1 MKLYPNCKINIG
13 LRVLNKRKD
22 GYHNLETIFY
32 PVYGLTDTLV
42 VEPSNGTDIVFHQ
55 DGLTVDCDPEANLIV
70 RCYRRMKELYPT
82 IGSVEVRFTKSIPFG
97 AGLGGGSSDAAHMA
111 MALNELFH
119 LGLTKGEL
127 AAVVSPL
134 GADCAFFIYNTPCYA
149 EGIGDKLT
157 PIADKLQGVR
167 LVMVKPEVAISTKEA
182 YAGITSEQPK
192 GSLPTELTIEALT
205 HNPAYVNDFEPA
217 VFKLHPILGQI
228 KKRLQDAGA
237 FYTAMSGS
245 GSTVYGLFQDD
256 AERRAAIDPAILD
269 KEFAAM
275 VIFNDTLTQA

>member
-1 MKLYPNCKINIG
+1 MIVHPNCKINIG

-32 PVYGLTDTLV
+32 PVYGLTDTLT
-42 VEPSNGTDIVFHQ
+42 VEPSEQEDIVFEQ
-55 DGLTVDCDPEANLIV
+55 DGLVVDCDPEANLIV
-70 RCYRRMKELYPT
+70 RCYRRMKALYPA
-82 IGSVEVRFTKSIPFG
+82 IGGVKVKFTKAIPFG

-111 MALNELFH
+111 IALNAIFQ
-119 LGLTKGEL
+119 LGLSQDRL
-127 AAVVSPL
+127 ASIVSEL

-149 EGIGDKLT
+149 EGIGDRLT
-157 PIADKLQGVR
+157 PIADGLRGVR
-167 LVMVKPEVAISTKEA
+167 LVMVKPEVAVSTKEA
-182 YAGITSEQPK
+182 YAGITTEQPE
-192 GSLPTELTIEALT
+192 GSLPKELTIEGLM

-217 VFKLHPILGQI
+217 VFEAHPLLGQI

-256 AERRAAIDPAILD
+256 AERRAAIDLALMD
-269 KEFAAM
+269 KEFASM
-275 VIFNDTLTQA
+275 VIFNDTLA

>member
-1 MKLYPNCKINIG
+1 MIVHPNCKINIG

-32 PVYGLTDTLV
+32 PVYGLTDTLA
-42 VEPSNGTDIVFHQ
+42 VEPSEQEDIVFEQ
-55 DGLTVDCDPEANLIV
+55 DGLVVDCDPEANLIV
-70 RCYRRMKELYPT
+70 RCYRRMKALYPA
-82 IGSVEVRFTKSIPFG
+82 IGGVKVKFTKAIPFG

-111 MALNELFH
+111 IALNAIFQ
-119 LGLTKGEL
+119 LGLSQDRL
-127 AAVVSPL
+127 AFIVSEL

-149 EGIGDKLT
+149 EGIGDRLT
-157 PIADKLQGVR
+157 PIADGLRGVR
-167 LVMVKPEVAISTKEA
+167 LVMVKPQVAVSTKEA
-182 YAGITSEQPK
+182 YAGITTEQPE
-192 GSLPTELTIEALT
+192 GSLPKELTIEGLM

-217 VFKLHPILGQI
+217 VFEVHPLLGQI

-256 AERRAAIDPAILD
+256 AERRAAIDLALMD
-269 KEFAAM
+269 KEFASM
-275 VIFNDTLTQA
+275 VIFNDTLA

>member
-1 MKLYPNCKINIG
+1 MIYKPNCKINIG

-32 PVYGLTDTLV
+32 PVYGLADTLA
-42 VEPSNGTDIVFHQ
+42 VEPSEQEDIVFEQ
-55 DGLTVDCDPEANLIV
+55 DGLVVDCDPEANLIV
-70 RCYRRMKELYPT
+70 RCYRRMKALYPA
-82 IGSVEVRFTKSIPFG
+82 IGGVKVKFTKAIPFG

-111 MALNELFH
+111 IALNAIFQ
-119 LGLTKGEL
+119 LGLSQDRL
-127 AAVVSPL
+127 ASIVSEL

-149 EGIGDKLT
+149 EGIGDRLT
-157 PIADKLQGVR
+157 PIADGLRGVR
-167 LVMVKPEVAISTKEA
+167 LVMVKPEVAVSTKEA
-182 YAGITSEQPK
+182 YAGITTEQPE
-192 GSLPTELTIEALT
+192 GSLPKELTIEGLM

-217 VFKLHPILGQI
+217 VFEVHPLLGQI

-256 AERRAAIDPAILD
+256 AERRAAIDLALMD
-269 KEFAAM
+269 KEFAPM
-275 VIFNDTLTQA
+275 VIFNDTLA

>member
-1 MKLYPNCKINIG
+1 M
-13 LRVLNKRKD
+13 LNKRKD

>member
-1 MKLYPNCKINIG
+1 MIVHPNCKINIG

-32 PVYGLTDTLV
+32 PVYGLTDMLA
-42 VEPSNGTDIVFHQ
+42 VEPSEQEDIVFEQ
-55 DGLTVDCDPEANLIV
+55 DGLVIDCDPEANLIV
-70 RCYRRMKELYPT
+70 RCYRRMKTLYPA
-82 IGSVEVRFTKSIPFG
+82 IGGVNVKFTKAIPFG

-111 MALNELFH
+111 IALNAIFQ
-119 LGLTKGEL
+119 LGLSQDRL
-127 AAVVSPL
+127 ASIVSEL

-149 EGIGDKLT
+149 EGIGDRLT
-157 PIADKLQGVR
+157 PIADGLRGVR
-167 LVMVKPEVAISTKEA
+167 LVMVKPEVAVSTKEA
-182 YAGITSEQPK
+182 YAGITTEQPE
-192 GSLPTELTIEALT
+192 GSLPKELTIEGLM

-217 VFKLHPILGQI
+217 VFEAHPLLGQI

-256 AERRAAIDPAILD
+256 AKRRAAIDLALMD
-269 KEFAAM
+269 KEFAPM
-275 VIFNDTLTQA
+275 VIFNDTLA

>member
-1 MKLYPNCKINIG
+1 MIVHPNCKINIG

-32 PVYGLTDTLV
+32 PVYGLTDMLA
-42 VEPSNGTDIVFHQ
+42 VEPSEQEDIVFEQ
-55 DGLTVDCDPEANLIV
+55 DGLVVDCAPEANLIV
-70 RCYRRMKELYPT
+70 RCYRRMKALYPA
-82 IGSVEVRFTKSIPFG
+82 IGGVKVKFTKAIPFG

-111 MALNELFH
+111 IALNAIFQ
-119 LGLTKGEL
+119 LGLSQDRL
-127 AAVVSPL
+127 ASIVSEL

-149 EGIGDKLT
+149 EGIGDRLT
-157 PIADKLQGVR
+157 PIADGLRGVR
-167 LVMVKPEVAISTKEA
+167 LVMVKPQVAVSTKEA
-182 YAGITSEQPK
+182 YAGITTEQPE
-192 GSLPTELTIEALT
+192 GSLPKELTIEGLM

-217 VFKLHPILGQI
+217 VFEAHPLLGQI

-256 AERRAAIDPAILD
+256 AERRAAIDLALMD
-269 KEFAAM
+269 KEFAPM
-275 VIFNDTLTQA
+275 VIFNDTLA

>member
-1 MKLYPNCKINIG
+1 MIYKPNCKINIG

-32 PVYGLTDTLV
+32 PVYGLTDTLA
-42 VEPSNGTDIVFHQ
+42 VEPSEQEDIVFEQ
-55 DGLTVDCDPEANLIV
+55 DGLVVDCAPEANLIV
-70 RCYRRMKELYPT
+70 RCYRRMKALYPA
-82 IGSVEVRFTKSIPFG
+82 IGGVKVKFTKAIPFG

-111 MALNELFH
+111 IALNAIFQ
-119 LGLTKGEL
+119 LGLSQDRL
-127 AAVVSPL
+127 ASIVSEL

-149 EGIGDKLT
+149 EGIGDRLT
-157 PIADKLQGVR
+157 PIADGLRGVR
-167 LVMVKPEVAISTKEA
+167 LVMVKPQVAVSTKEA
-182 YAGITSEQPK
+182 YAGITTEQPE
-192 GSLPTELTIEALT
+192 GSLPKELTIEGLM

-217 VFKLHPILGQI
+217 VFEAHPLLGQI

-256 AERRAAIDPAILD
+256 AERRAAIDLALMD
-269 KEFAAM
+269 KEFAPM
-275 VIFNDTLTQA
+275 VIFNDTLA